1 MSFAGLTYLAIF
13 LAEFV
18 FALPLPHLYRVTP
31 VSAPIVEG
39 GPSRSP
45 PRDAA
50 PQPAPP
56 PAHAPGGGLPHFP
69 IMPAILISGLP
80 LLLATYIATTRFSD
94 YRHHT
99 FDIFVGSALGITA
112 GFVGWRWYGA
122 WCCAGGEGR
131 VYGLAA
137 HMARRSH
144 RRASKDVTAGEVG
157 GDVDTDADVE
167 DEAAAALA
175 SKGYSGLEHDHGHS
189 QERGYRQEQEY
200 GQEERQPARE
210 RLRPSRSPSSHS
222 RTA

>member
-18 FALPLPHLYRVTP
+18 FALPLSRLYRVTP

-39 GPSRSP
+39 GPSRSA

-50 PQPAPP
+50 PQPAPS

-69 IMPAILISGLP
+69 IMAAILVSGLP

-99 FDIFVGSALGITA
+99 FDIFIGSALGIAA

-122 WCCAGGEGR
+122 WCCAGSEGR

-137 HMARRSH
+137 RMARRSH
-144 RRASKDVTAGEVG
+144 RRASKDATAEEVG
-157 GDVDTDADVE
+157 REVNTDVE
-167 DEAAAALA
+167 DEAAVALA
-175 SKGYSGLEHDHGHS
+175 SKGHAGPEHGHGHS
-189 QERGYRQEQEY
+189 QERGHRQGQEEY

-210 RLRPSRSPSSHS
+210 RLRPSRSPSSDS